1 MKQLFYAFIAALL
14 LIGCNK
20 PTPTV
25 EWIEGDLNPETGLY
39 ENEFIVRGVPADS
52 KDWVIW
58 FWSQTL
64 TKYELVESDGMKL
77 DLFKARIHMLRP
89 EGTPKVAGEYRLRY
103 RTSAKMWNVSKFPSR
118 FSFRNGTEMPMLIK
132 AKYKMLPLVS
142 DGEDIYNTNAEVTI
156 SESAPEHII
165 PYPKSIV
172 YSAEGTTDL
181 SIWSRATADVKML
194 KEEQPKGWYRITL
207 DGNVKIEATDEYG
220 AYYAATTLENIK
232 TNSAVV
238 RNMVI
243 EDYPDFDIRGFM
255 IHLASTP
262 KTMEELYELVDLMAR
277 YKLNLLHLHLTD
289 DYGWRIEIAD
299 IPELTSVGARSQI
312 PQPDGKGWY
321 KEDGA
326 IMSSTT
332 FDKNDMSYANNRC
345 YSREEYINLVKY
357 AAERKIRILPEI
369 DFPGH
374 SRAVV
379 EALRAYERRTG
390 DTRYT
395 PTHPEDK
402 SVFASVQGVGDN
414 TFDIGM
420 ESTYNFMAL
429 VFDRLIEMHNEAG
442 APLTEIH
449 IGGDE
454 VPEGAWFGSP
464 ACQALLE
471 KAPKSADAL
480 EVFYSHFANR
490 TMDVAEARGIKI
502 AGWHEIVEHLDK
514 PTWKRMANH
523 CAWINFWGFDR
534 MLPIAQKAVEN
545 GVNVVLSNCQTTY
558 MEEMHTL
565 NKEEIGNGWA
575 GPIDIKTAFSLD
587 PYNPEYPMKDKSR
600 ILGIQTQIWSSH
612 LEHFVYPKGLGNY
625 DRAWNATPT
634 CSYDCY
640 YSILLNHE
648 LPYLSTL
655 DVEYHIAQPGLK
667 IVGGKLVAN
676 APYIGGEIRYNFGEE
691 TPTKESTLWSEPVAI
706 PEDVKVISARYFYDG
721 RESVTTTLRR

>member
-1 MKQLFYAFIAALL
+1 MKHFFYTFLAALFFVS
-14 LIGCNK
+14 CST
-20 PTPTV
+20 TPTV
-25 EWIEGDLNPETGLY
+25 EWIEGDKDPETGLY
-39 ENEFIVRGVPADS
+39 ENEFVVRGVPADS
-52 KDWVIW
+52 QDWVFW

-77 DLFKARIHMLRP
+77 EVFKARIHMLRP
-89 EGTPKVAGEYRLRY
+89 EGTPKVAGEYRVRY
-103 RTSAKMWNVSKFPSR
+103 RTSAKLWNVSKYPGR
-118 FSFRNGTEMPMLIK
+118 FSYRNGTEKPIEIDV
-132 AKYKMLPLVS
+132 KYKPLPLAS
-142 DGEDIYNTNAEVTI
+142 DGEDIFKTNAEVTI
-156 SESAPEHII
+156 SESAPEHIV

-172 YSAEGTTDL
+172 YAADGTTDL
-181 SIWSRATADVKML
+181 SVWQRETANVKMV
-194 KEEQPKGWYRITL
+194 EEKHPEGWYRITL
-207 DGNVKIEATDEYG
+207 DGEVKIEAVDELG
-220 AYYAATTLENIK
+220 AYYAGTTIENIK
-232 TNSAVV
+232 TNGTVV
-238 RNMVI
+238 RNLTI
-243 EDYPDFDIRGFM
+243 EDYPDFDVRGFM
-255 IHLASTP
+255 IHLASSP
-262 KTMEELYELVDLMAR
+262 KTMEEMYKFIDLMAR

-299 IPELTSVGARSQI
+299 IPELTEVGARSQI

-332 FDKNDMSYANNRC
+332 FDKNDMSYANNRH
-345 YSREEYINLVKY
+345 YSREDYINLVKY
-357 AAERKIRILPEI
+357 AAERKIRVLPEV

-390 DTRYT
+390 DSSYA

-420 ESTYNFMAL
+420 ESTYKFMAL

-464 ACQALLE
+464 ACQALLD
-471 KAPKSADAL
+471 KAPAKADPL
-480 EVFYSHFANR
+480 EVFYSYFANR

-514 PTWKRMANH
+514 PTWKRMSDH

-575 GPIDIKTAFSLD
+575 GPIDIKTAYSLD
-587 PYNPEYPMKDKSR
+587 PFNPTYPMKDKSR
-600 ILGIQTQIWSSH
+600 IIGVQTQIWSSH
-612 LEHFVYPKGLGNY
+612 VEHFVFPKGLGNF
-625 DRAWNATPT
+625 DRAWNAAPT
-634 CSYDCY
+634 CSYDSY
-640 YSILLNHE
+640 YSILVNNE
-648 LPYLSTL
+648 LPYLSKL
-655 DVEYHIAQPGLK
+655 GIEYHIAQPGLK
-667 IVGGKLVAN
+667 IENGKLVAN

-691 TPTKESTLWSEPVAI
+691 IPTKESTLWSEPVAI
-706 PEDVKVISARYFYDG
+706 PEEVKVISARYFYDG

>member
-1 MKQLFYAFIAALL
+1 MKHFFYTLLAALFFVS
-14 LIGCNK
+14 CST
-20 PTPTV
+20 TPTV
-25 EWIEGDLNPETGLY
+25 EWIEGDKDPETGLY
-39 ENEFIVRGVPADS
+39 ENEFVVRGVPADS
-52 KDWVIW
+52 QDWVFW

-77 DLFKARIHMLRP
+77 ELFKARIHMLRP
-89 EGTPKVAGEYRLRY
+89 EGTPKVAGEYRVRY
-103 RTSAKMWNVSKFPSR
+103 RTSAKLWNVSKYPSR
-118 FSFRNGTEMPMLIK
+118 FSYRNGTEKPIEIDV
-132 AKYKMLPLVS
+132 KYKPLPLAS
-142 DGEDIYNTNAEVTI
+142 DGEDIFKTNAEVTI
-156 SESAPEHII
+156 SESAPEHIA

-172 YSAEGTTDL
+172 YASEGTTDI
-181 SIWSRATADVKML
+181 SAWQRETANVKMV
-194 KEEQPKGWYRITL
+194 EEKHPEGWYRITL
-207 DGNVKIEATDEYG
+207 DGEVKIEAADELG
-220 AYYAATTLENIK
+220 AYYAGTTIENIK
-232 TNSAVV
+232 TNGTVV
-238 RNMVI
+238 RNLTI
-243 EDYPDFDIRGFM
+243 EDYPDFDVRGFM
-255 IHLASTP
+255 IHLASSP
-262 KTMEELYELVDLMAR
+262 KTMEEMYKFIDLMAR
-277 YKLNLLHLHLTD
+277 YKLNLLHLHITD

-299 IPELTSVGARSQI
+299 IPELTEVGARSQI

-332 FDKNDMSYANNRC
+332 FDKNDMSYANNRH
-345 YSREEYINLVKY
+345 YSREDYINLVKY
-357 AAERKIRILPEI
+357 AAERKIRVLPEV

-390 DTRYT
+390 DSSYA
-395 PTHPEDK
+395 PTHPDDK

-420 ESTYNFMAL
+420 ESTYKFMAL

-464 ACQALLE
+464 ACQELLD
-471 KAPKSADAL
+471 KAPAKADPL
-480 EVFYSHFANR
+480 EVFYSYFANR

-514 PTWKRMANH
+514 PTWKRMSNH

-575 GPIDIKTAFSLD
+575 GPIDIKTAYSLD
-587 PYNPEYPMKDKSR
+587 PFNPTYPMKDKNR
-600 ILGIQTQIWSSH
+600 IIGVQTQIWSSH
-612 LEHFVYPKGLGNY
+612 VEHFVFPKGLGNF
-625 DRAWNATPT
+625 DRAWNAAPT
-634 CSYDCY
+634 CSYDSY
-640 YSILLNHE
+640 YSILVNNE
-648 LPYLSTL
+648 LPYLSKL
-655 DVEYHIAQPGLK
+655 GIEYHIAQPGLK
-667 IVGGKLVAN
+667 IEDDKLVAN

-706 PEDVKVISARYFYDG
+706 PEEVKVISARYFYDG

>member
-1 MKQLFYAFIAALL
+1 MKKLLFAIFATLL
-14 LIGCNK
+14 LASCNTTK
-20 PTPTV
+20 PTV
-25 EWIEGDLNPETGLY
+25 EWVEGDRNPETGLY

-64 TKYELVESDGMKL
+64 TKYELVESDGLKL
-77 DLFKARIHMLRP
+77 DVFKARIHMLRP
-89 EGTPKVAGEYRLRY
+89 EGTPKVPGEYRLRY

-118 FSFRNGTEMPMLIK
+118 FSFRNGTEKPMAIE
-132 AKYKMLPLVS
+132 ATYKMLPLAS
-142 DGEDIYNTNAEVTI
+142 DGEEIYKSNAEVTI
-156 SESAPEHII
+156 SESAPEHIV

-172 YSAEGTTDL
+172 YGSEGTTDL
-181 SIWSRATADVKML
+181 SAWQRATADVKMVN
-194 KEEQPKGWYRITL
+194 EEHPKGWYRITL
-207 DGNVKIEATDEYG
+207 DGAIKIEAADEYG
-220 AYYAATTLENIK
+220 AYYAGTTLENIK
-232 TNSAVV
+232 TNSTVV
-238 RNMVI
+238 RNMTI

-255 IHLASTP
+255 IHLASSP

-299 IPELTSVGARSQI
+299 IPELTGVGARSQI

-332 FDKNDMSYANNRC
+332 FDKNDMSYENNRH
-345 YSREEYINLVKY
+345 YSREDYINLIKY
-357 AAERKIRILPEI
+357 AKERKIRILPEI

-464 ACQALLE
+464 ACQALLKNNE
-471 KAPKSADAL
+471 QGEDAL
-480 EVFYSHFANR
+480 VVFYSHFANR
-490 TMDVAEARGIKI
+490 TIDIAEARGIKI
-502 AGWHEIVEHLDK
+502 CGWHEIVEHLDE
-514 PTWKRMANH
+514 PTWKRMADH

-565 NKEEIGNGWA
+565 NKEEVGNGWA

-587 PYNPEYPMKDKSR
+587 PYNPAYPMKDKSR
-600 ILGIQTQIWSSH
+600 IIGVQTQIWSSR

-625 DRAWNATPT
+625 DRAWNATPA

-640 YSILLNHE
+640 YSILVNHE

-655 DVEYHIAQPGLK
+655 KVGYHIAQPGLK
-667 IVGGKLVAN
+667 IEDGKLVAN
-676 APYIGGEIRYNFGEE
+676 APYLGGEIRYNFGEE